1 MRAQV
6 RTTDVARV
14 TLVLTGKLWEDVKRL
29 APSGRRSQLVAEA
42 LAAEVSRRQRQV
54 HLEDIS
60 QFQDYLRR
68 KYGEMTSCVD
78 DIIQMREERDMEF
91 GGTHASNSR

>member
-6 RTTDVARV
+6 RTSDAARV
-14 TLVLTGKLWEDVKRL
+14 TLVLPGKLWEDVKRL
-29 APSGRRSQLVAEA
+29 APSGRRSQWVAEA
-42 LAAEVSRRQRQV
+42 LAAEVSRRQQQV

-68 KYGEMTSCVD
+68 KYGEMASCVD
-78 DIIQMREERDMEF
+78 DISQMREERDAELS
-91 GGTHASNSR
+91 GLR